1 MQVLKKLS
9 AVFLVFILLGCHPA
23 GQNKIFMHGGTNDIG
38 YTVEDDS
45 FFESN
50 RQSFNVAM
58 LLPLSG
64 KASTYGQGLKNAAM
78 MAIEDAG
85 NSRLTVR
92 FYDTQSSPEGADS
105 AVRQAINEG
114 NVLILGPL
122 MSAEVSAAERIAS
135 SYNIPLISFSTSPE
149 VLKHGV
155 YTLGLLGSE
164 QSERIIAYAASQN
177 RRKIALLIPDT
188 SAGIN
193 LAKAALKSAAAN
205 NGEIVKIAFYPP
217 ETLDFGEIVKTMTD
231 YETRSAE
238 VNKIKSKLT
247 VLAEAGDASAARE
260 LKQLKTTYTA
270 GEVDFD
276 AVLIP
281 ETGSRLKSAAAMFG
295 YYDVSYPDVLFLGT
309 TVWENTNLSKE
320 TTLYHGVYP
329 EMSRVHNDYF
339 NKKYQDYFGEAP
351 NQLYSFAYD
360 GIALASALSRKNSDN
375 LNELITAED
384 GYIGING
391 AFRIMTD
398 GTNRHALNIMEVT
411 ADGPKVLNK
420 APKKFTDSVTTS
432 FSNYVQPMPKF
443 YGKNQAEAER
453 LLFQP
458 EPQYET
464 FRFLGNW

>member
-1 MQVLKKLS
+1 MLKKLS
-9 AVFLVFILLGCHPA
+9 AVFLVFMLLGCHSA
-23 GQNKIFMHGGTNDIG
+23 GQNKIFMHGGTHDVG

-45 FFESN
+45 SFTAQKN
-50 RQSFNVAM
+50 SFNVAM

-92 FYDTQSSPEGADS
+92 FYDTQSSSEGADS

-135 SYNIPLISFSTSPE
+135 AYDIPLISFSTSPE
-149 VLKHGV
+149 ALKHGA

-164 QSERIIAYAASQN
+164 QSERIIAYAAAQN

-193 LAKAALKSAAAN
+193 LAKAALKSASAHNA
-205 NGEIVKIAFYPP
+205 EIVKIAFYPP
-217 ETLDFGEIVKTMTD
+217 ETLDFGEIVKNMTD

-238 VNKIKSKLT
+238 INKIKNKLT
-247 VLAEAGDASAARE
+247 ALANAGDTSAARE
-260 LKQLKTTYTA
+260 LKQLKTTYTT
-270 GEVDFD
+270 GKVDFD

-360 GIALASALSRKNSDN
+360 SIALASALSRKSSNN

-391 AFRIMTD
+391 AFRIMDD

-411 ADGPKVLNK
+411 AEGPKVISQ
-420 APKKFTDSVTTS
+420 AAKKFDTDEKNN
-432 FSNYVQPMPKF
+432 FSNYVQPMPKI
-443 YGKNQAEAER
+443 YGKNQVEAER

-458 EPQYET
+458 EPQYEG
-464 FRFLGNW
+464 FRFIGNW

>member
-1 MQVLKKLS
+1 MLKKLS
-9 AVFLVFILLGCHPA
+9 AVFLVFMLLGCHSA
-23 GQNKIFMHGGTNDIG
+23 GQNKIFMHGGTHDVG

-45 FFESN
+45 SFIEQKN
-50 RQSFNVAM
+50 SFNVAM

-135 SYNIPLISFSTSPE
+135 AYDIPLISFSTSPE
-149 VLKHGV
+149 ALKHGA

-164 QSERIIAYAASQN
+164 QSERIIAYAAAQN

-193 LAKAALKSAAAN
+193 LAKAALKSASAHNA
-205 NGEIVKIAFYPP
+205 EIVKIAFYPP
-217 ETLDFGEIVKTMTD
+217 ETLDFGEIVKNMTD

-238 VNKIKSKLT
+238 INKIKNKLT
-247 VLAEAGDASAARE
+247 ALANAGDTSAARE
-260 LKQLKTTYTA
+260 LKQLKTTYTT
-270 GEVDFD
+270 GKVDFD

-360 GIALASALSRKNSDN
+360 SIALASALSRKSSNN

-391 AFRIMTD
+391 AFRIMDD

-411 ADGPKVLNK
+411 AEGPKVISQ
-420 APKKFTDSVTTS
+420 AAKKFDTDEKNN
-432 FSNYVQPMPKF
+432 FSNYVQPMPKI
-443 YGKNQAEAER
+443 YGKNQVEAER

-458 EPQYET
+458 EPQYEG
-464 FRFLGNW
+464 FRFIGNW

>member
-1 MQVLKKLS
+1 MLKKLS
-9 AVFLVFILLGCHPA
+9 AVFLVFMLLGCHSA
-23 GQNKIFMHGGTNDIG
+23 GQNKIFMHGGTHDVG

-45 FFESN
+45 SFTAQKN
-50 RQSFNVAM
+50 SFNVAM

-92 FYDTQSSPEGADS
+92 FYDTQSSSEGADS

-114 NVLILGPL
+114 NILILGPL

-135 SYNIPLISFSTSPE
+135 AYDIPLISFSTSPE
-149 VLKHGV
+149 ALKHGA

-164 QSERIIAYAASQN
+164 QSERIIAYAATQN

-193 LAKAALKSAAAN
+193 LAKAALKSASAHNA
-205 NGEIVKIAFYPP
+205 EIVKIAFYPP
-217 ETLDFGEIVKTMTD
+217 ETLDFGEIVKNMTD

-238 VNKIKSKLT
+238 INKIKNKLT
-247 VLAEAGDASAARE
+247 YLANAGDTSAARE
-260 LKQLKTTYTA
+260 LKQLKTTYTT
-270 GEVDFD
+270 GKVDFD

-360 GIALASALSRKNSDN
+360 SIALASALSRKSSNN

-391 AFRIMTD
+391 AFRIMDD

-411 ADGPKVLNK
+411 AEGPKVISQ
-420 APKKFTDSVTTS
+420 AAKKFDTDEKNN
-432 FSNYVQPMPKF
+432 FSNYVQPMPKI
-443 YGKNQAEAER
+443 YGKNQVEAER

-458 EPQYET
+458 EPQYEG
-464 FRFLGNW
+464 FRFIGNW

>member
-1 MQVLKKLS
+1 MLKKLS
-9 AVFLVFILLGCHPA
+9 AVFLVFMLLGCHSA
-23 GQNKIFMHGGTNDIG
+23 GQNKIFMHGGTHDVG

-45 FFESN
+45 SFTAQKN
-50 RQSFNVAM
+50 SFNVAM

-78 MAIEDAG
+78 MAIEDAD

-92 FYDTQSSPEGADS
+92 FYDTQSSSEGADS

-135 SYNIPLISFSTSPE
+135 AYDIPLISFSTSPE
-149 VLKHGV
+149 ALKHGA

-164 QSERIIAYAASQN
+164 QSERIIAYAATQN

-193 LAKAALKSAAAN
+193 LAKAALKSASAHNA
-205 NGEIVKIAFYPP
+205 EIVKIAFYPP
-217 ETLDFGEIVKTMTD
+217 ETLDFGEIVKNMTD

-238 VNKIKSKLT
+238 INKIKNKLT
-247 VLAEAGDASAARE
+247 SLANAGDTSAARE
-260 LKQLKTTYTA
+260 LKQLKTTYTT
-270 GEVDFD
+270 GKVDFD

-360 GIALASALSRKNSDN
+360 SIALASALSRKSSNN

-391 AFRIMTD
+391 AFRIMDD

-411 ADGPKVLNK
+411 AEGPKVISQ
-420 APKKFTDSVTTS
+420 AAKKFDTDEKNN
-432 FSNYVQPMPKF
+432 FSNYVQPMPKI
-443 YGKNQAEAER
+443 YGKNQVEAER

-458 EPQYET
+458 EPQYEG
-464 FRFLGNW
+464 FRFIGNW

>member
-1 MQVLKKLS
+1 MLKKLS
-9 AVFLVFILLGCHPA
+9 AVFLVFMLLGCHSA
-23 GQNKIFMHGGTNDIG
+23 GQNKIFMHGGAHNIG

-45 FFESN
+45 SFTEQKN
-50 RQSFNVAM
+50 SFNVAM

-85 NSRLTVR
+85 NSRLVVR

-135 SYNIPLISFSTSPE
+135 AYDIPLISFSTSPE
-149 VLKHGV
+149 VLKHGS

-177 RRKIALLIPDT
+177 RRKIALLIPDN
-188 SAGIN
+188 SAGVN
-193 LAKAALKSAAAN
+193 LAKAALKAAAAN
-205 NGEIVKIAFYPP
+205 NSEITKIAFYPP
-217 ETLDFGEIVKTMTD
+217 ETLDFADIVKNMTD

-238 VNKIKSKLT
+238 INKIKNRLT
-247 VLAEAGDASAARE
+247 ALANAGDAKAARE

-270 GEVDFD
+270 GKVDFD

-309 TVWENTNLSKE
+309 AVWENTNLNKE

-360 GIALASALSRKNSDN
+360 GIALASALSRKNSGN
-375 LNELITAED
+375 LNELIAAED

-391 AFRIMTD
+391 AFRIMPD
-398 GTNRHALNIMEVT
+398 GTNRHALNIMEVS
-411 ADGPKVLNK
+411 AEGAKIISP
-420 APKKFTDSVTTS
+420 AAKKFTDIETGGN
-432 FSNYVQPMPKF
+432 FSNHIGLMPKI
-443 YGKNQAEAER
+443 YGKNQTEAEK

-458 EPQYET
+458 EPQYEG
-464 FRFLGNW
+464 FRFIGNW

>member
-1 MQVLKKLS
+1 MLKKLS
-9 AVFLVFILLGCHPA
+9 AVFLVFMLLGCHSA
-23 GQNKIFMHGGTNDIG
+23 GQNKIFMHGGTHDVG

-45 FFESN
+45 SFTAQKN
-50 RQSFNVAM
+50 SFNVAI

-92 FYDTQSSPEGADS
+92 FYDTQSSSEGADS

-114 NVLILGPL
+114 NILILGPL

-135 SYNIPLISFSTSPE
+135 AYDIPLISFSTSPE
-149 VLKHGV
+149 ALKHGA

-164 QSERIIAYAASQN
+164 QSERIIAYAATQN

-193 LAKAALKSAAAN
+193 LAKAALKSASAHNA
-205 NGEIVKIAFYPP
+205 EIVKIAFYPP
-217 ETLDFGEIVKTMTD
+217 ETLDFGEIVKNMTD

-238 VNKIKSKLT
+238 INKIKNKLT
-247 VLAEAGDASAARE
+247 SLANAGDTSAARE
-260 LKQLKTTYTA
+260 LKQLKTTYTT
-270 GEVDFD
+270 GKVDFD

-360 GIALASALSRKNSDN
+360 SIALASALSRKSSNN

-391 AFRIMTD
+391 AFRIMDD

-411 ADGPKVLNK
+411 AEGPKVISQ
-420 APKKFTDSVTTS
+420 AAKKFDTDEKNN
-432 FSNYVQPMPKF
+432 FSNYVQPMPKI
-443 YGKNQAEAER
+443 YGKNQVEAER

-458 EPQYET
+458 EPQYEG
-464 FRFLGNW
+464 FRFIGNW

>member
-1 MQVLKKLS
+1 MLKKLS
-9 AVFLVFILLGCHPA
+9 AVFLVFMLLGCHSA
-23 GQNKIFMHGGTNDIG
+23 GQNKIFMHGGTHDVG

-45 FFESN
+45 SFTAQKN
-50 RQSFNVAM
+50 SFNVAM

-92 FYDTQSSPEGADS
+92 FYDTQSSSEGADS

-114 NVLILGPL
+114 NILILGPL

-135 SYNIPLISFSTSPE
+135 AYDIPLISFSTSPE
-149 VLKHGV
+149 ALKHGA

-164 QSERIIAYAASQN
+164 QSERIIAYAATQN

-193 LAKAALKSAAAN
+193 LAKAALKSASAHNA
-205 NGEIVKIAFYPP
+205 EIVKIAFYPP
-217 ETLDFGEIVKTMTD
+217 ETLDFGEIVKNMTD

-238 VNKIKSKLT
+238 INKIKNKLT
-247 VLAEAGDASAARE
+247 SLANAGDTSAARE
-260 LKQLKTTYTA
+260 LKQLKTTYTT
-270 GEVDFD
+270 GKVDFD

-360 GIALASALSRKNSDN
+360 SIALASALSRKSSNN

-391 AFRIMTD
+391 AFRIMDD

-411 ADGPKVLNK
+411 AEGPKVISQ
-420 APKKFTDSVTTS
+420 AAKKFDTDEKNN
-432 FSNYVQPMPKF
+432 FSNYVQPMPKI
-443 YGKNQAEAER
+443 YGKNQVEAER

-458 EPQYET
+458 EPQYEG
-464 FRFLGNW
+464 FRFIGNW

>member
-1 MQVLKKLS
+1 MLKKLS
-9 AVFLVFILLGCHPA
+9 AVFLVFMLLGCHSA
-23 GQNKIFMHGGTNDIG
+23 GQNKIFMHGGTHDVG

-45 FFESN
+45 SFTAQKN
-50 RQSFNVAM
+50 SFNVAM

-85 NSRLTVR
+85 NLRLTVR

-135 SYNIPLISFSTSPE
+135 AYDIPLISFSTSPE
-149 VLKHGV
+149 ALKHGA

-164 QSERIIAYAASQN
+164 QSERIIAYAATQN

-193 LAKAALKSAAAN
+193 LAKAALKSASAHNA
-205 NGEIVKIAFYPP
+205 EIVKIAFYPP
-217 ETLDFGEIVKTMTD
+217 ETLDFGEIVKNMTD

-238 VNKIKSKLT
+238 INKIKNKLT
-247 VLAEAGDASAARE
+247 SLANAGDTSAARE
-260 LKQLKTTYTA
+260 LKQLKTTYTT
-270 GEVDFD
+270 GKVDFD

-360 GIALASALSRKNSDN
+360 SIALASALSRKSSNN

-391 AFRIMTD
+391 AFRIMDD

-411 ADGPKVLNK
+411 AEGPKVISQ
-420 APKKFTDSVTTS
+420 AAKKFDTDEKNN
-432 FSNYVQPMPKF
+432 FSNYVQPMPKI
-443 YGKNQAEAER
+443 YGKNQVEAER

-458 EPQYET
+458 EPQYEG
-464 FRFLGNW
+464 FRFIGNW

>member
-1 MQVLKKLS
+1 MLKKLS
-9 AVFLVFILLGCHPA
+9 AVFLVFMLLGCHSA
-23 GQNKIFMHGGTNDIG
+23 GQNKIFMHGGAHNIG
-38 YTVEDDS
+38 YTVEDDLS
-45 FFESN
+45 FTEQKN
-50 RQSFNVAM
+50 SFNVAM

-85 NSRLTVR
+85 NLRLTVR

-135 SYNIPLISFSTSPE
+135 AYDIPLISFSTSPE
-149 VLKHGV
+149 ALKHGA

-164 QSERIIAYAASQN
+164 QSERIIAYAAAQN

-193 LAKAALKSAAAN
+193 LAKAALKSASAHNA
-205 NGEIVKIAFYPP
+205 EIVKIAFYPP
-217 ETLDFGEIVKTMTD
+217 ETLDFGEIVKNMTD

-238 VNKIKSKLT
+238 INKIKNKLT
-247 VLAEAGDASAARE
+247 ALANAGDTSAARE
-260 LKQLKTTYTA
+260 LKQLKTTYTT
-270 GEVDFD
+270 GKVDFD

-360 GIALASALSRKNSDN
+360 SIALASALSRKSSNN

-391 AFRIMTD
+391 AFRIMDD

-411 ADGPKVLNK
+411 AEGPKVISQ
-420 APKKFTDSVTTS
+420 AAKKFDTDEKNN
-432 FSNYVQPMPKF
+432 FSNYVQPMPKI
-443 YGKNQAEAER
+443 YGKNQVEAER

-458 EPQYET
+458 EPQYEG
-464 FRFLGNW
+464 FRFIGNW

>member
-1 MQVLKKLS
+1 MLKKLS
-9 AVFLVFILLGCHPA
+9 AVFLVFMLLGCHSA
-23 GQNKIFMHGGTNDIG
+23 GQNKIFMHGGTHDVG

-45 FFESN
+45 SFTAQKN
-50 RQSFNVAM
+50 SFNVAM

-85 NSRLTVR
+85 NSRLVVR
-92 FYDTQSSPEGADS
+92 FYDTQSSSEGADS

-114 NVLILGPL
+114 NILILGPL

-135 SYNIPLISFSTSPE
+135 AYDIPLISFSTSPE
-149 VLKHGV
+149 ALKHGA

-164 QSERIIAYAASQN
+164 QSERIIAYAATQN

-193 LAKAALKSAAAN
+193 LAKAALKSASAHNA
-205 NGEIVKIAFYPP
+205 EIVKIAFYPP
-217 ETLDFGEIVKTMTD
+217 ETLDFGEIVKNMTD

-238 VNKIKSKLT
+238 INKIKNKLT
-247 VLAEAGDASAARE
+247 SLANAGDTSAARE
-260 LKQLKTTYTA
+260 LKQLKTTYTT
-270 GEVDFD
+270 GKVDFD

-360 GIALASALSRKNSDN
+360 SIALASALSRKSSNN

-391 AFRIMTD
+391 AFRIMDD

-411 ADGPKVLNK
+411 AEGPKVISQ
-420 APKKFTDSVTTS
+420 AAKKFDTDEKNN
-432 FSNYVQPMPKF
+432 FSNYVQPMPKI
-443 YGKNQAEAER
+443 YGKNQVEAER

-458 EPQYET
+458 EPQYEG
-464 FRFLGNW
+464 FRFIGNW

>member
-1 MQVLKKLS
+1 MLKKLS
-9 AVFLVFILLGCHPA
+9 AVFLVFMLLGCHSA
-23 GQNKIFMHGGTNDIG
+23 GQNKIFMHGGTHDVG

-45 FFESN
+45 SFTAQKN
-50 RQSFNVAM
+50 SFNVAM

-92 FYDTQSSPEGADS
+92 FYDTQSSSEGADS

-114 NVLILGPL
+114 NILILGPL

-135 SYNIPLISFSTSPE
+135 AYDIPLISFSTSPE
-149 VLKHGV
+149 ALKHGA

-164 QSERIIAYAASQN
+164 QSERIIAYAAAQN

-193 LAKAALKSAAAN
+193 LAKAALKSASAHNA
-205 NGEIVKIAFYPP
+205 EIVKIAFYPP
-217 ETLDFGEIVKTMTD
+217 ETLDFGEIVKNMTD

-238 VNKIKSKLT
+238 INKIKNKLT
-247 VLAEAGDASAARE
+247 ALANAGDTSAARE
-260 LKQLKTTYTA
+260 LKQLKTTYTT
-270 GEVDFD
+270 GKVDFD

-360 GIALASALSRKNSDN
+360 SIALASALSRKSSNN

-391 AFRIMTD
+391 AFRIMDD

-411 ADGPKVLNK
+411 AEGPKVISQ
-420 APKKFTDSVTTS
+420 AAKKFDTDEKNN
-432 FSNYVQPMPKF
+432 FSNYVQPMPKI
-443 YGKNQAEAER
+443 YGKNQVEAER

-458 EPQYET
+458 EPQYEG
-464 FRFLGNW
+464 FRFIGNW